1 MGLETAQPSSPN
13 LKRSKRYATIALL
26 SAIIAWIVLLIS
38 AHVFPQHQ
46 WIIHLLMLS
55 AEAGVVGGFAD
66 WYAITV
72 LFRNPFGKL
81 PIPGFLRDHTE
92 IIPRNKARIAESMG
106 HFVQENFLS
115 PHVVETSLQRTDLSM
130 SIGNWLNNPNNS
142 RQITEAMQNTLPKI
156 FDFIEQEKIAQFIQ
170 SNSLQWIENTKIN
183 RLAGE
188 MLHSILDNDFH
199 EDLLQHSLDLAHQWV
214 LAHPQEMRDITTKLF
229 KELGISK
236 LSKGASWI
244 GIDMQ
249 QRTVDSFIEQL
260 EDMLQNPAHP
270 WRHYVDTYGQALMQD
285 LQNDDSEASVRL
297 NASKDA
303 LLQSPQLVNFISS
316 AIIILF
322 NAIKDDLAKEQS
334 GIAMNIQA
342 AIELVGKNLIDSQE
356 VRHLLNSRLS
366 TLATHFSGQY
376 SDKVIRFI
384 STRIQEWDSTEM
396 IAKIENEVG
405 ADLHMIRVNGV
416 LVGAFIGLVLGL
428 IRLAVDVIF

>member
-1 MGLETAQPSSPN
+1 MGLNTQQPLSPS
-13 LKRSKRYATIALL
+13 LKRSKRYANIALL
-26 SAIIAWIVLLIS
+26 TAIFAWLLLMIS
-38 AHVFPQHQ
+38 AQIFPQHQ
-46 WIIHLLMLS
+46 WLIHLLMLS

-81 PIPGFLRDHTE
+81 PIPSFLRDHTE
-92 IIPRNKARIAESMG
+92 IIPRNQARIAESMG

-115 PHVVETSLQRTDLSM
+115 PNVVRQSLETIDLSM
-130 SIGNWLNNPNNS
+130 SIGTWLNNPKNS
-142 RQITEAMQNTLPKI
+142 RQITETMQHTLPKI

-183 RLAGE
+183 RLTSE

-199 EDLLQHSLDLAHQWV
+199 EDLLQHTLDLAHQWI
-214 LAHPQEMRDITTKLF
+214 LAHPQDMREITSKLF

-249 QRTVDSFIEQL
+249 QRTVDSFVEQL
-260 EDMLQNPAHP
+260 EDMLQNPDHP
-270 WRHYVDTYGQALMQD
+270 WRHYVDTYGQSLMHQLQD
-285 LQNDDSEASVRL
+285 DHSQASVRL

-303 LLQSPQLVNFISS
+303 LLQSPQLVNFISR
-316 AIIILF
+316 AVIILF
-322 NAIKDDLAKEQS
+322 NAIKEDLNQDQS

-342 AIELVGKNLIDSQE
+342 AIELLGKNLIENQD
-356 VRHLLNSRLS
+356 VRQLINHRLS
-366 TLATHFSGQY
+366 GLAIHFSGEY

-416 LVGAFIGLVLGL
+416 VVGACIGLILGL
-428 IRLAVDVIF
+428 IRLTVENVF